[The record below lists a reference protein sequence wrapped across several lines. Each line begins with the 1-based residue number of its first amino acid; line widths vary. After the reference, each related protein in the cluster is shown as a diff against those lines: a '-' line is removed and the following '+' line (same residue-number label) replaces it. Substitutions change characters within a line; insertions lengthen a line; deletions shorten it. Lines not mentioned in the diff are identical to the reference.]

1 MKEFII
7 QLEVH
12 VSLVDESDGDH
23 QALEEFGASLS
34 NFSTYKLEKGWW
46 RFAYDGPEAL
56 LLDQLILRVIDDL
69 PDVETVMKLESVEK
83 ATISVGV
90 LTDSYVTSVSLAP
103 ETINAI
109 AEKLNGVGLEIM
121 IYPTDFSE
129 DEAPT
134 DV

>member
-7 QLEVH
+7 QLDVH
-12 VSLVDESDGDH
+12 VSSEDESDGDH
-23 QALEEFGASLS
+23 QALDEFGAGLS

-46 RFAYDGPEAL
+46 RFAYDEPEAL

-69 PDVETVMKLESVEK
+69 PDVETVMKLESVDK

-90 LTDSYVTSVSLAP
+90 LSDFCVTSVSLAP
-103 ETINAI
+103 ETIRAV
-109 AEKLNGVGLEIM
+109 AEKLDGVGLEIV
-121 IYPTDFSE
+121 IYPTDFGE
-129 DEAPT
+129 ADEL